1 MNPTRCCLLSG
12 VERSLRGRGPS
23 YPQDVDGLRG
33 LLRARF
39 TRPQPGDNSATDGF
53 PAGNFS
59 ASHRPELEAVLGL
72 RGSTGD
78 CKIAERSRR

>member
-12 VERSLRGRGPS
+12 VERSLRGRGSS

-33 LLRARF
+33 LFWARF

-53 PAGNFS
+53 PAEDFS
-59 ASHRPELEAVLGL
+59 ASRRPELAAALGL
-72 RGSTGD
+72 RLPSGD
-78 CKIAERSRR
+78 RTIAERGRR